1 MYSSNNWKVVSDEEP
16 EDVRDAEIALLVN
29 TPGRTSRSAIRKK
42 QNSGVVDQVNTTSK
56 SNKGNK
62 TSTNVK
68 KKPVKEKKEV
78 PVKRSLFLEED
89 QNIRRSS
96 RLRTP
101 SRACSEAAST
111 SSLPA
116 TRIGRST
123 RSNSKCTSKAVS
135 EIPDNFNDS
144 DYSDCDLDQT
154 LSKLE
159 ELKFTSPAKSYKN
172 TKRAKEISTPKKT
185 PKKRKATEHSVSTT
199 AKVGL
204 KTPKRVSKVDGEA
217 SPKKRLTK
225 TPKATRY
232 TLRHVNLIRQ
242 ELNSEESSSEEDSE
256 QDAKDKNYHL
266 NEEEEEIYESQEENK
281 ENNNPA
287 TSKFD
292 HTDKYFNA
300 MKTSAKNNSS
310 KNDMSGLSKLDAYE
324 ITREDG
330 FDLGYHDDIHNDNVS
345 KFEEM
350 LYYMLRNVNIFW
362 GWS

>member
-42 QNSGVVDQVNTTSK
+42 QNSGVVEKVNTTSK
-56 SNKGNK
+56 SNKA
-62 TSTNVK
+62 TTNVK
-68 KKPVKEKKEV
+68 KKLVKEKKEV

-135 EIPDNFNDS
+135 EISDNFNDS

-172 TKRAKEISTPKKT
+172 NKRAKM
-185 PKKRKATEHSVSTT
+185 
-199 AKVGL
+199 
-204 KTPKRVSKVDGEA
+204 RVLFS
-217 SPKKRLTK
+217 
-225 TPKATRY
+225 
-232 TLRHVNLIRQ
+232 
-242 ELNSEESSSEEDSE
+242 
-256 QDAKDKNYHL
+256 
-266 NEEEEEIYESQEENK
+266 
-281 ENNNPA
+281 
-287 TSKFD
+287 
-292 HTDKYFNA
+292 
-300 MKTSAKNNSS
+300 
-310 KNDMSGLSKLDAYE
+310 
-324 ITREDG
+324 
-330 FDLGYHDDIHNDNVS
+330 
-345 KFEEM
+345 
-350 LYYMLRNVNIFW
+350 
-362 GWS
+362 